1 MEYDGNHLVNATDS
15 VSSGPTWQGVFHFVD
30 GEEAEAGEDEYE
42 YDVNGN
48 MTKDL
53 NRNISLVQYNSLNL
67 PKKIT
72 FANNMGDI
80 SYTYSSTG
88 EKLSV
93 GYLYGAGPIIGPIL
107 PSSASV
113 GEGDTPQGIFSG
125 QTPRD
130 GGGLINMD
138 DLYSISY
145 CGNVVYDHGVV
156 RLLTDEG
163 YVTFSTDGTPTYHFY
178 VRDHLGNVRV
188 VFDEDWDTEQVTHYY
203 PFGGI
208 MAESSGQSVQPYK
221 YNGKELD
228 RMHGLDTYDY
238 GARQY
243 NPVTARW
250 DRMDPLCEKY
260 YNISPYAYCGG
271 NPVNRIDPDGREI
284 WIYYDD
290 ENGEQQSFQYSV
302 GMDCPVSNSSA
313 EAFVNNLNTMHKND
327 SGATVIDAIMN
338 SPTKYGYE
346 QLFTDNPRMKGYFD
360 FDTNMTSIADINS
373 TLTFAEETFHMYQDL
388 NKQGGKTAVNE
399 VEAKLFSAKMNCEI
413 NGWSNLSYLY
423 YLYSNKDSSY
433 DEHIYNLFKYGYDF
447 ISYCYAVWG
456 FISAM
461 GYENL
466 GYTTGYI
473 KDEPLIINF
482 LPVNE

>member
-1 MEYDGNHLVNATDS
+1 MHA
-15 VSSGPTWQGVFHFVD
+15 
-30 GEEAEAGEDEYE
+30 
-42 YDVNGN
+42 
-48 MTKDL
+48 
-53 NRNISLVQYNSLNL
+53 
-67 PKKIT
+67 
-72 FANNMGDI
+72 
-80 SYTYSSTG
+80 YSST
-88 EKLSV
+88 
-93 GYLYGAGPIIGPIL
+93 
-107 PSSASV
+107 ASEV
-113 GEGDTPQGIFSG
+113 
-125 QTPRD
+125 
-130 GGGLINMD
+130 
-138 DLYSISY
+138 
-145 CGNVVYDHGVV
+145 
-156 RLLTDEG
+156 
-163 YVTFSTDGTPTYHFY
+163 
-178 VRDHLGNVRV
+178 
-188 VFDEDWDTEQVTHYY
+188 
-203 PFGGI
+203 
-208 MAESSGQSVQPYK
+208 QSRK

-228 RMHGLDTYDY
+228 KMHGLNTYDY

-243 NPVTARW
+243 DPILGRW
-250 DRMDPLCEKY
+250 DRVDPLCEKY
-260 YNISPYAYCGG
+260 YGISPYAYCGG

-290 ENGEQQSFQYSV
+290 ENGQQQSFQYSV
-302 GMDCPVSNSSA
+302 GMECPVNNDVA
-313 EAFVNNLNTMHKND
+313 HAFVNNLNTMYSNE
-327 SGATVIDAIMN
+327 SGAKVIDTIVG

-346 QLFTDNPRMKGYFD
+346 QLFTDNPRMKGFFD
-360 FDTNMTSIADINS
+360 FDTNMTSIADIDS
-373 TLTFAEETFHMYQDL
+373 TLTFAEEAFHMYQDL